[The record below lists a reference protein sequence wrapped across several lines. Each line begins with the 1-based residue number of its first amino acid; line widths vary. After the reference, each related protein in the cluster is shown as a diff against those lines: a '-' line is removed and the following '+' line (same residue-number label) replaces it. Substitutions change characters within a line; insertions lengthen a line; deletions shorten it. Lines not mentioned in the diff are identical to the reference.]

1 MPQANSKSFHD
12 RLRGLYFGSS
22 ESARKFRYGLVAF
35 DVVTLAIFILASAA
49 RDQWWLIPLD
59 IVLGSLLGLELVARI
74 YAETNRRAAIFSFTT
89 LADVVVIGS
98 LFLAAFIDNL
108 GFLRVVRSLRL
119 LRSFQLL
126 RDLRSVSPWFRR
138 HEDILQRGLNLGVFI
153 FVITSIVY
161 VTQNDINPNISNY
174 VDALYFTITTLTT
187 TGFGDI
193 TLIGPGGRILAVIIM
208 VVGVGLFLRLL
219 QAVFR
224 PYKVRH
230 ECPSCALQLHDID
243 AVHCKHCGR
252 VLFIPDE
259 GAV

>member
-1 MPQANSKSFHD
+1 MAQATRANLRD
-12 RLRGLYFGSS
+12 RLRELYFG
-22 ESARKFRYGLVAF
+22 AGPAGRKFRYGLIVF
-35 DVVTLAIFILASAA
+35 DLVTLAIFIIASVA
-49 RDQWWLIPLD
+49 REQWWLLPLD
-59 IVLGSLLGLELVARI
+59 ALLGSLLTLELAARV
-74 YAETNRRAAIFSFTT
+74 YADRNRREALINFST
-89 LADVVVIGS
+89 LADLIVIAS
-98 LFLAAFIDNL
+98 LFLALFIDNL

-126 RDLRSVSPWFRR
+126 RDLRAVSPWFRR
-138 HEDILQRGLNLGVFI
+138 NEDVLQRSLNLGVFI

-161 VTQNDINPNISNY
+161 VTQNDFNPSIASY

-230 ECPSCALQLHDID
+230 ECPDCALQVHDID

-252 VLFIPDE
+252 VLFIKNE
-259 GAV
+259 GEV

>member
-1 MPQANSKSFHD
+1 MAQLTRANLRD
-12 RLRGLYFGSS
+12 RLRELYFGTRPR
-22 ESARKFRYGLVAF
+22 ARNFRYGLIVF
-35 DVVTLAIFILASAA
+35 DLVTLAIFIVASVA
-49 RDQWWLIPLD
+49 REQWWLLPLD
-59 IVLGSLLGLELVARI
+59 AVLGVLLTVELVARV
-74 YAETNRRAAIFSFTT
+74 YADRNRREALLNFST
-89 LADVVVIGS
+89 LADLIVIGS
-98 LFLAAFIDNL
+98 LFLAVFIDNL

-126 RDLRSVSPWFRR
+126 RDLRAVSPWFRR
-138 HEDILQRGLNLGVFI
+138 HEDILQRSLNLGVFI

-161 VTQNDINPNISNY
+161 VTQNDINPGIRTY

-193 TLIGPGGRILAVIIM
+193 TLIGPGGRLLAVIIM

-230 ECPSCALQLHDID
+230 ECPDCALQVHDID

-252 VLFIPDE
+252 VLFIKNE
-259 GAV
+259 GEV